1 MKKFFLITILII
13 SSLFYS
19 DIYAGT
25 IKVRVPSKVPGVDCT
40 VPADA
45 LYDIKT
51 QLPMQYECTVETGF
65 GSINK
70 GIGQIIKYFTFIT
83 GLAGV
88 LYIIVNGIML
98 SMAGLN
104 EKLKEDAKNNIQKTI
119 LGLILLLLSGLFL
132 NFIAPWVYA

>member
-25 IKVRVPSKVPGVDCT
+25 IKVRVPSKVPWVDCT

-51 QLPMQYECTVETGF
+51 QLPMQYECTVETWF
-65 GSINK
+65 WSINK
-70 GIGQIIKYFTFIT
+70 WIWQIIKYFTFIT
-83 GLAGV
+83 WLAWV
-88 LYIIVNGIML
+88 LYIIVNWIML
-98 SMAGLN
+98 SMAWLN

-119 LGLILLLLSGLFL
+119 LWLILLLLSWLFL